1 MAYYSDISK
10 LDVSEDETSCNDFGP
25 WVWANGIQY
34 FSDKSFF
41 SRDEVK
47 LNPVPK
53 STENISK
60 ELIKLKW
67 HLEDIEVFSGFGP
80 WTKPSGFEPPIIQD
94 KQKQTKK
101 KKKKEIT
108 SKINT
113 ELPKTKDEPDE
124 PEISSKKKEQGGS
137 DIIDIAALS
146 SHKTHS
152 TPVDPTELR
161 KRLVD
166 LLIQRTKRGDLRALK
181 LKKVMVKPIQV
192 SRLNPHYD
200 NQQNRYNN
208 VKRAINARDEDMCNT
223 GDNGNDIQPVPAHP
237 SQFPHTNMCFADQT
251 RKGIALQSSFTGS
264 STNFGQYS
272 PFGHPLE
279 NIECDK
285 GVRLPPVTQMV
296 THNGKVSFVHKWPSS
311 SSITVRNVKNRISKK
326 QDQTNIVQREHENIY
341 IKNSSMIDLI
351 NSDNFKLESGIQT
364 ERSKNGRGRKLG
376 DLSQNTRSECV
387 KSRVGVYKS

>member
-1 MAYYSDISK
+1 MSYYSEISN
-10 LDVSEDETSCNDFGP
+10 VSEDESCTDFGP

-53 STENISK
+53 STENVSK
-60 ELIKLKW
+60 ELVKLKW
-67 HLEDIEVFSGFGP
+67 HIEDIEVFTGFGP
-80 WTKPSGFEPPIIQD
+80 WTKPTGFEPPNVHE
-94 KQKQTKK
+94 KQKQNKK

-113 ELPKTKDEPDE
+113 DLPKTKNESDEIE
-124 PEISSKKKEQGGS
+124 SAKKKEP

-152 TPVDPTELR
+152 TPVDPTELK

-166 LLIQRTKRGDLRALK
+166 LLIQRTKKGDLRALK

-192 SRLNPHYD
+192 SRLNTHYD
-200 NQQNRYNN
+200 NPSNWYNN
-208 VKRAINARDEDMCNT
+208 VKKAITAKEEEVTNT
-223 GDNGNDIQPVPAHP
+223 GDTGNDNPPQMHQYPHP
-237 SQFPHTNMCFADQT
+237 SQCFAEQA
-251 RKGIALQSSFTGS
+251 RKGVALHSNFAAS
-264 STNFGQYS
+264 STNFAQYS

-279 NIECDK
+279 NIESDK

-326 QDQTNIVQREHENIY
+326 QEQGIVPREHESIN

-351 NSDNFKLESGIQT
+351 NSDNLKMDGYN
-364 ERSKNGRGRKLG
+364 ERSKAGRGRKLG